1 MTASMTAFA
10 RADHE
15 NGRLIWE
22 VRSVNHRYL
31 DIHLKLPDTLKALET
46 ACREQIKRYLSRGR
60 IDAQLRLNRGL
71 MGDYEEMLD
80 EDVVSAMAR
89 IRGKIQRH
97 IPDLAPPGLI
107 EVLQWPGVVREP
119 VHLDTRLHQ
128 QSLDLLNTAL
138 VSLVG
143 HRRREGQQ
151 LGQLVS
157 RRVAACRA
165 LLEGLWR
172 EIDTVAAQLEQQW
185 RDRANELCRELDAAR
200 LHQEIALLIAKSDV
214 HEELD
219 RVQTHLD
226 QVAQVLTDRK
236 PVGRRLDFLM
246 QELHREVNTL
256 GAKSIDQKMTRATVE
271 LKVLIDQMREQVQ
284 NIE

>member
-10 RADHE
+10 RAEHE

-31 DIHLKLPDTLKALET
+31 DIHLKLPEPLKALET
-46 ACREQIKRYLSRGR
+46 ECREQINHYLSRGR
-60 IDAQLRLNRGL
+60 IDAQLRLNMGL
-71 MGDYEEMLD
+71 MGDYDEVLD
-80 EDVVSAMAR
+80 HDVVSTMAR
-89 IRGKIQRH
+89 IRDKIKRH
-97 IPDLAPPGLI
+97 IPDLAPPSLI
-107 EVLQWPGVVREP
+107 EVLQWPGVVREQ
-119 VHLDTRLHQ
+119 VHVDTLLHQ
-128 QSLDLLNTAL
+128 QSLDLLNTTL

-143 HRRREGQQ
+143 HRRREGQK

-157 RRVAACRA
+157 SRVGSCRA
-165 LLEGLWR
+165 LVEGLWR
-172 EIDTVAAQLEQQW
+172 EIDAVAACLKQQW
-185 RDRANELCRELDAAR
+185 QDRANELCRELDAAR
-200 LHQEIALLIAKSDV
+200 LHQEIALLISKSDV

-219 RVQTHLD
+219 RLQTHLD
-226 QVAQVLTDRK
+226 EVEHVLTDCK

-256 GAKSIDQKMTRATVE
+256 GSKSIDQKITHAAVE